1 MKSDIKRQM
10 ESATGRISGKAPRTV
25 NLPFSEA
32 ELLVGLDAHGAHA
45 DALALPSAVEMDE

>member
-10 ESATGRISGKAPRTV
+10 ESAVGRISSEALRKV

-32 ELLVGLDAHGAHA
+32 ELLLGLDAHGAHA
-45 DALALPSAVEMDE
+45 DALARPSAVEMGE